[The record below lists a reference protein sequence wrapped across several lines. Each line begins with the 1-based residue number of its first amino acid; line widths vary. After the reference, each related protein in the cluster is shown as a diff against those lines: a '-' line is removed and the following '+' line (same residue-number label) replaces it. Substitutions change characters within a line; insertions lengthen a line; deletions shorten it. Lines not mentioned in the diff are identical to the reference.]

1 MIPIIQ
7 DIVKSCETEDTLSEF
22 GFLGGMLVA
31 GYGLYTIIAR
41 PQNTK
46 SAGLTAIVTG
56 STFMIGSY
64 IVGNINSK
72 CAYQYQDE
80 L

>member
-31 GYGLYTIIAR
+31 GGSV
-41 PQNTK
+41 K
-46 SAGLTAIVTG
+46 SAFAVKGCQKSFA
-56 STFMIGSY
+56 
-64 IVGNINSK
+64 
-72 CAYQYQDE
+72 E
-80 L
+80 